1 MSQKAENNKRIA
13 KNTMFLY
20 IRMVVIMLVQLYTSR
35 VILQTLGVEDYGIYN
50 IVGAVVISLS
60 FITGPL
66 STATQRFLSFEL
78 GKKNTGR
85 IKDIFSM
92 SLIVYGILSII
103 LLIVA
108 ETVGL
113 WFLNHKMDIPADR
126 LYAANWVFQCSIITF
141 IINILNIPFN
151 SAIIAYEKMSFYAYI
166 SIFEAIAKLAIVYF
180 LLLYTQDKLILY
192 GILVVIVTLSVTTIY
207 KLYCGKYLKD
217 IKIHFVKDKQLLK
230 QLLSFS
236 GWSLFGAVAS
246 MSADQGLNLLLNL
259 FFGVTVNA
267 AMGIANQVSAAV
279 NQFAINFQTAFR
291 PQIVKSYAEGNMEY
305 LHQLI
310 CRSSKFS
317 FLLLFMVVCPIFFN
331 IEFIL
336 HLWLGDNIPQYTAD
350 FCKLMLIY
358 ALIESLSAP
367 LWMTIQA
374 TGKIKT
380 YQLCISLLMFS
391 NIVLSYVFLR
401 FGFLP
406 SIALYI
412 KSIMAVLYLCFR
424 TYIIKKAIQL
434 PIMIF
439 FKHTIFPIAI
449 ISAVD
454 IILILLIEMESNFC
468 SYILRIITSS
478 IIFFIIHIILTYNIG
493 LKRNEKQKINTYIKS
508 FIRNS

>member
-1 MSQKAENNKRIA
+1 
-13 KNTMFLY
+13 MFLY

-192 GILVVIVTLSVTTIY
+192 GILVVIVTFFVTTLY

-217 IKIHFVKDKQLLK
+217 IKIHIVKDKQLLK

-236 GWSLFGAVAS
+236 GWSLFGSIAN

-259 FFGVTVNA
+259 FFGVIVNA

-279 NQFAINFQTAFR
+279 NQFVINFQTAFR
-291 PQIVKSYAEGNMEY
+291 PQIIKSYAEGNIEY

-317 FLLLFMVVCPIFFN
+317 FLLLFMIICPILFN
-331 IEFIL
+331 IEIIL
-336 HLWLGDNIPQYTAD
+336 QLWLGENIPQYTTN
-350 FCKLMLIY
+350 FCKLILIY
-358 ALIESLSAP
+358 ALIEALSAP
-367 LWMTIQA
+367 LWMTVQA
-374 TGKIKT
+374 TGKIKS
-380 YQLCISLLMFS
+380 YQLCISSLIFLNIILSYLSLKFIS
-391 NIVLSYVFLR
+391 TSPQIVLFIKCFMAFIYLAVRIYFMKIKISLPVSSFLR
-401 FGFLP
+401 QVIIPAIIVAIIDISLLVLFHTSSHQEQF
-406 SIALYI
+406 I
-412 KSIMAVLYLCFR
+412 KSIGSITL
-424 TYIIKKAIQL
+424 
-434 PIMIF
+434 F
-439 FKHTIFPIAI
+439 FCSHI
-449 ISAVD
+449 ISTYVFA
-454 IILILLIEMESNFC
+454 LNSNERKKISTYVKRKL
-468 SYILRIITSS
+468 SY
-478 IIFFIIHIILTYNIG
+478 
-493 LKRNEKQKINTYIKS
+493 
-508 FIRNS
+508 